1 VNSKL
6 QPKKNGCAW
15 AHRCMRNA
23 AAMVLAAA
31 LAACGA
37 GKDDEQAPSYPPPAG
52 SDVPASRDAAA
63 RFLTQ
68 ASFGPTEASVQRV
81 MELGYS
87 QWIDEQFAKPITS
100 HRSTWEALDAGA
112 KAVDP
117 AATAGQDGLLHSFW
131 RSAIAGEDQLR
142 QRVAFALS
150 QIFVISMQ
158 DSTVGDNP
166 RAAAHYLDMLATKGM
181 GPYRELIESVSLHPM
196 MGRYLTSMGNR
207 KADTRSGR
215 VPDENYAREIMQLF
229 SIGLLQLNADGSVK
243 MNGSVPAETYTPS
256 DIAGLARVFTGWSW
270 ACPVAPTA
278 TNSTCFFNGSTN
290 NQSDPDRAFKPM
302 ISYPQY
308 HEPEEKRFLGAVIPA
323 NTAGPASLQ
332 TALDT
337 LAAHP
342 NVGPF
347 IGKQLIQ
354 RLVTSNPS
362 PTYIRDVAQA
372 FNSSGGNIRSVV
384 KAILVHPEA
393 RLVSASSGKVREPVL
408 RLSAYL
414 RAFPFTS
421 DSGYYRV
428 GNTDNPGTQLGQT
441 AMRSST
447 VFNFY
452 RPGYVPP
459 GSNAEAAQLVAPELQ
474 ISHETSAAGYVNYM
488 RDNVSSG
495 VGQNPGAPTNRR
507 DLQPNFSA
515 ELALV
520 DQPTAAN
527 PTELVERINTKLMY
541 GTMPAALRDQITAA
555 VASIPIRT
563 NSQANTDTDKRN
575 RVNAAVFLTL
585 VSPEFQVQK

>member
-1 VNSKL
+1 MNSKL
-6 QPKKNGCAW
+6 QRKKSGCAW
-15 AHRCMRNA
+15 AHRCVRNV

-37 GKDDEQAPSYPPPAG
+37 GKEDEQAPSYPPPAG

-100 HRSTWEALDAGA
+100 HQSTWEALDAAA
-112 KAVDP
+112 KAANPDSS
-117 AATAGQDGLLHSFW
+117 AGQDGLLHSFW
-131 RSAIAGEDQLR
+131 RGAIAGEDQLR

-181 GPYRELIESVSLHPM
+181 GPYRNLIEAISLHPM

-243 MNGSVPAETYTPS
+243 MNGSVPAETYTPA

-362 PTYIRDVAQA
+362 PTYIRDVAQV
-372 FNSSGGNIRSVV
+372 FNSSGGNIKSVV

-393 RLVSASSGKVREPVL
+393 RLMSASSGKVREPVL

-459 GSNAEAAQLVAPELQ
+459 GSNAQAAQLVAPELQ

-520 DQPTAAN
+520 DKPTAAN

-541 GTMPAALRDQITAA
+541 GTMPAALKDQITAA